1 MSWTVVVGVV
11 LAGVVG
17 IGPGTAEDGGTAE
30 KGADG
35 TAAAGNP
42 GPRRVER
49 TSRDPRAVARG
60 SWQRPDPT
68 EGTTGDHTHHGH
80 PDEDCHWPD
89 WNPVLTPTGDIGVGG
104 GGGRGL
110 ILASPAIG
118 TALAIASPQ
127 VSGSATARTLTG
139 LTPVEPDGAGPAAS
153 LTAPLGGPPPPSPSR
168 PGPPAQAPPPPAVPP
183 SAPAPAAV
191 EPQPAA
197 AQGNP
202 IRLGYPAY
210 LQSASIAEITALA
223 ILGSAGLVALAGA
236 GGFVGYRQAKTGFA
250 LRAAGTARFL
260 P

>member
-1 MSWTVVVGVV
+1 MKVREVSVNRSGRRALAMSWTVVVGVV

-110 ILASPAIG
+110 ILAAPAIG

-153 LTAPLGGPPPPSPSR
+153 LTAPMGGPPPPSPSR

-183 SAPAPAAV
+183 GRAGARPAPALAPGSGRPPGSTGRAV
-191 EPQPAA
+191 APWSCSPA
-197 AQGNP
+197 G
-202 IRLGYPAY
+202 
-210 LQSASIAEITALA
+210 
-223 ILGSAGLVALAGA
+223 
-236 GGFVGYRQAKTGFA
+236 
-250 LRAAGTARFL
+250 RAARR
-260 P
+260 

>member
-110 ILASPAIG
+110 ILAAPAIG

-183 SAPAPAAV
+183 SDPAPAA
-191 EPQPAA
+191 AA
-197 AQGNP
+197 SACAA
-202 IRLGYPAY
+202 RS
-210 LQSASIAEITALA
+210 SASW
-223 ILGSAGLVALAGA
+223 
-236 GGFVGYRQAKTGFA
+236 RC
-250 LRAAGTARFL
+250 R
-260 P
+260 